1 MRGRAYPAAMSLRR
15 VIRALRRERAAP
27 EPAAARLDSWLEH
40 YDGDRLRALDAAC
53 ADGAPEQLA
62 LFRDL
67 EVDVWALLLTQEYD
81 VYPNIRALLPS
92 MPEPWLQVGWN
103 GTSGVPLAAQGAA
116 FYRRLLDRYAEHGA
130 VPLNAARVLDFGC
143 GWGRLTRFL
152 ARDVA
157 PGRLYGCDPVETI
170 LDVCRSSGVPATLAR
185 SDFLPDRL
193 PFEETFDLA
202 FAFSVFTHL
211 SERAHERC
219 LDALHGAL
227 ALGGLLVVT
236 VRPPA
241 YMQRPADDSR
251 YVFVP
256 HAADPSHPQWA
267 GGEMEYGE
275 AVIPLPYVRERWAD
289 RFELLAVD
297 LLIGD
302 LHQVMLTL
310 RRR

>member
-1 MRGRAYPAAMSLRR
+1 MPIRQ
-15 VIRALRRERAAP
+15 VIRTLRG
-27 EPAAARLDSWLEH
+27 EPAAREPPAPRHDSWLEH
-40 YDGDRLRALDAAC
+40 YHGDRLRELDAAC
-53 ADGAPEQLA
+53 ADGAPERFA

-67 EVDVWALLLTQEYD
+67 EVDLWALLLTQEYD
-81 VYPNIRALLPS
+81 AYPNIRTLLPA
-92 MPEPWLQVGWN
+92 MPEPWIQTGWN

-116 FYRRLLDRYAEHGA
+116 FYRRLIERHAEHGA
-130 VPLNAARVLDFGC
+130 VPLHAARVLDFGC

-152 ARDVA
+152 ARDTE
-157 PGRLYGCDPVETI
+157 PGRLYGCDPVENI
-170 LDVCRSSGVPATLAR
+170 LDVCRAGRVPATLAR
-185 SDFLPDRL
+185 SDFLPERL

-211 SERAHERC
+211 SERAHHRC
-219 LDALHGAL
+219 LDALHAGL
-227 ALGGLLVVT
+227 APGGLLAVT

-241 YMQRPADDSR
+241 YMRRPADESG
-251 YVFVP
+251 YVFEP

-267 GGEMEYGE
+267 GGEMDYGE

-297 LLIGD
+297 LLIAD